1 MLNTTDGR
9 WQPGLGD
16 PTVLGWVTVGAYLA
30 TTVILITAWRREV
43 KAIDGAGGPSTRRA
57 TFWLWLA
64 LLFIVLSINKQ
75 LDLQSWFTQSLRD
88 HAHAHGWY
96 ESRRN
101 YQMGFIVTL
110 GLLIAM
116 AWVVALRALLPL
128 DRARAVAVVGLFFLG
143 GFVLTRAASFH
154 YVDALIRDA
163 WLGMRFNGW
172 LELGGIA
179 TVAYGA
185 RLVRPRSLSPP

>member
-1 MLNTTDGR
+1 
-9 WQPGLGD
+9 
-16 PTVLGWVTVGAYLA
+16 
-30 TTVILITAWRREV
+30 
-43 KAIDGAGGPSTRRA
+43 
-57 TFWLWLA
+57 
-64 LLFIVLSINKQ
+64 
-75 LDLQSWFTQSLRD
+75 
-88 HAHAHGWY
+88 
-96 ESRRN
+96 
-101 YQMGFIVTL
+101 MGFIVTL

-185 RLVRPRSLSPP
+185 RLVRPRSSLSPP